1 MALPKLQL
9 PVVFL
14 LVTVAIDAM
23 GIGLI
28 LPVMPDLISE
38 VSHRGLSGAAVW
50 GGVLATAYA
59 MMQFLFA
66 PFLGALSDA
75 VGRRR
80 ILLATLGLMVVD
92 YVVMAM
98 TNDLTVLLIAR
109 IIGGFAAATHS
120 TAFAAMADLSP
131 PEKRTQSFGLIGAAF
146 GLGFVLG
153 PTIGGLLGEFGTRAP
168 FWLAGALAA
177 ANTLLGLAAFPET
190 HKQENRRPFNL
201 REANPFGAFKAL
213 SRMPGITR
221 GMSIMFL
228 YHVAF
233 AVYPAVWSFFGH
245 ARFGWSASII
255 GISLGIFGLS
265 YAAVQAGI
273 IRLLLRWFGEG
284 GTAVFG
290 LLCAGTAF
298 ALIPFIDN
306 GMTVLALTPV
316 AAMGGTLGPAM
327 QGMMSRSLTPDRQGA
342 LQGVLSST
350 AALASVV
357 SPLIMTSVFA
367 AYTAPGRDPF
377 PGAPFL
383 VSLALIFVALG
394 LFLTREKQILSS

>member
-1 MALPKLQL
+1 MKLPALRL

-14 LVTVAIDAM
+14 LITVAIDAM

-28 LPVMPDLISE
+28 LPVMPDLIGE
-38 VSHRGLSGAAVW
+38 VSHRGLSGAAMW
-50 GGVLATAYA
+50 GGVLATVYA

-66 PFLGALSDA
+66 PFLGTLSDA

-80 ILLATLGLMVVD
+80 VLLVTLGLMVID

-98 TNDLTVLLIAR
+98 TDNLTVLLIAR

-131 PEKRTQSFGLIGAAF
+131 PDKRTQSFGLIGAAF

-168 FWLAGALAA
+168 FWLAGGLAA
-177 ANTLLGLAAFPET
+177 ANTLLGLWAFPET
-190 HKQENRRPFNL
+190 HPEENRRAFNW
-201 REANPFGAFKAL
+201 REANPFGAFRAMSK
-213 SRMPGITR
+213 MPGIKR
-221 GMSIMFL
+221 GLSIMFL

-233 AVYPAVWSFFGH
+233 AVYPAVWAFFGH
-245 ARFGWSASII
+245 ARFGWGSAII

-284 GTAVFG
+284 GTALFG
-290 LLCAGTAF
+290 LLCAALAF
-298 ALIPFIDN
+298 ALIPFIDH
-306 GMTVLALTPV
+306 GMTVLALTPI

-357 SPLIMTSVFA
+357 SPLLMTSVFS

-383 VSLALIFVALG
+383 VSLALVLMALM
-394 LFLTREKQILSS
+394 LFLGGRPRPAAA